1 MQLEFLRQHAL
12 ATSIS
17 FGPVSRCDAI
27 TVLNCPAFAA
37 RNGPLLQ
44 QVGPAKEAAVCG
56 LCSCVVCSGKACKGI
71 CVCSLECRSQ
81 APFYVCLCSCRTWSC
96 LRS

>member
-1 MQLEFLRQHAL
+1 MTRPRSFAHMQLDFLRQHAL

-17 FGPVSRCDAI
+17 FGPVSRSDAI

-44 QVGPAKEAAVCG
+44 QVGALLGWRA
-56 LCSCVVCSGKACKGI
+56 
-71 CVCSLECRSQ
+71 
-81 APFYVCLCSCRTWSC
+81 
-96 LRS
+96 

>member
-44 QVGPAKEAAVCG
+44 QVGVPRWHAIVCAEQLYCLQRQG
-56 LCSCVVCSGKACKGI
+56 LQRHLCSLA
-71 CVCSLECRSQ
+71 
-81 APFYVCLCSCRTWSC
+81 
-96 LRS
+96 